1 VSQTFGNEEES
12 AQEDPAGQR
21 VHAEEPLMEYLPG
34 KHDVHDTHGEFTV
47 QVPDEVPAGQ
57 IEQLVELAPE

>member
-1 VSQTFGNEEES
+1 MSQTFGNEEES
-12 AQEDPAGQR
+12 AQEDPAGQG
-21 VHAEEPLMEYLPG
+21 VHAEEPLIEYLPG
-34 KHDVHDTHGEFTV
+34 KHDVQDTHGEVDV